1 MKKNL
6 LAIVGMAS
14 LVLMNC
20 EIAAAKNTVKSKAT
34 AHSTGDMDRTIL
46 PIAQPK
52 YPAITELDARKAK
65 APPVFEVKAPKDAPN
80 VVIVL
85 LDDMGFGT
93 TSTFGGPVPMQTLD
107 KLAQGG
113 LRYNN
118 FHTTAL
124 CSPTRQALK
133 TGRNH
138 HTANTGSVMDTA
150 TAFPGDTGSLPNS
163 VAPLAEMLRL
173 NGYSTGAFGKWHE
186 TAPWEISVSGPFA
199 RWPTLQGF
207 DKFYGFMG
215 GETNMWAPSIYDGV
229 TKVEPP
235 QDPNYHFT
243 TDMTN
248 QAVSWVRYQQALT
261 PDKPFFVYY
270 APGATHAPHH
280 VPKAWADKYKGKF
293 DQGWD
298 KLREATLQRQIELG
312 VVPAGIQL
320 AGKPEAI
327 KDWDKLSEDE
337 KHLFTRQVE
346 VFAGFAEQTDH
357 EIGRMVKAIEDL
369 GELDN
374 TLFIYIAGDNGASA
388 EGGMNGMYNEMTYFN
403 GVQETVADML
413 KHLDNWGG
421 PETYPHMAAGWAVA
435 FDAPFM
441 WTKQVA
447 SNFGGTRNGMVVHW
461 PKGITAKNEIRSQFH
476 HVIDIVPTVLE
487 AAHLPEPKVVNGT
500 KQTPLEGVSMA
511 YTFED
516 AKAKDRHL
524 TQYFEIY
531 ANRAIYHDGWLAG
544 TVHRAPWEFQPRHPL
559 TEDVWELYDVR
570 QDFSLS
576 NNLAQQ
582 NPQQLAKLQKLFMTE
597 APKYN
602 VLPID
607 DRTMER
613 FTASAVG
620 RPDVMGDRTSLTLG
634 EGMTGM
640 MENVFID
647 IKNRSKTITAELD
660 IPEGGANGVVIAQ
673 GGRFGGWSLYLKD
686 GKPAYTYNFL
696 GLNLYTVAS
705 STALPA
711 GKAIVVFDFA
721 YEGGGPGKGGTG
733 TLSVNGQ
740 KVAEGR
746 IDHTQPRLFSADE
759 TADVG
764 VDEATPV
771 VAGIGDGAKN
781 RFTGKIEK
789 VTVEV
794 K

>member
-1 MKKNL
+1 MKKHA
-6 LAIVGMAS
+6 LAIAS
-14 LVLMNC
+14 LIILTLVNSQ
-20 EIAAAKNTVKSKAT
+20 AANAKKDAT
-34 AHSTGDMDRTIL
+34 QPAGIDRTVL
-46 PIAQPK
+46 PISEPK
-52 YPAITELDARKAK
+52 YTPITELDARNAK
-65 APPVFEVKAPKDAPN
+65 APARFEVKTPEGAPN

-85 LDDMGFGT
+85 IDDMGFGT
-93 TSTFGGPVPMQTLD
+93 SSTFGGPVAMSTLD
-107 KLAQGG
+107 RLAQGG

-138 HTANTGSVMDTA
+138 HTGNTGSIMETA
-150 TAFPGDTGSLPNS
+150 TAFPGDTGVLPNS
-163 VAPLAEMLRL
+163 VAPLGEILRL
-173 NGYSTGAFGKWHE
+173 NGYSTAAFGKWHE
-186 TAPWEISVSGPFA
+186 TAPWETSVSGPFA

-207 DKFYGFMG
+207 DKFYGFIG
-215 GETNMWAPSIYDGV
+215 GETNQWAPTLFDGV

-235 QDPNYHFT
+235 HDPNYHFT

-248 QAVSWVRYQQALT
+248 QAVSWIRYQQALT

-280 VPKAWADKYKGKF
+280 VPKEWADKYKGKF

-312 VVPAGIQL
+312 VVPAGTKL
-320 AGKPEAI
+320 ADKPEAI
-327 KDWDKLSEDE
+327 KGWDQLTADE
-337 KHLFTRQVE
+337 KRLFTRQVE

-357 EIGRMVKAIEDL
+357 EIGRLVKAIEDL
-369 GELDN
+369 GKLDN

-388 EGGMNGMYNEMTYFN
+388 EGSMVGMYNEMTYFN
-403 GVQETVADML
+403 SVPETVEDQL
-413 KHLDNWGG
+413 KYLDRWGG

-447 SNFGGTRNGMVVHW
+447 SNYGGTRNGMVIHW
-461 PKGITAKNEIRSQFH
+461 PARIKAKNEVRSQFH
-476 HVIDIVPTVLE
+476 HVVDIVPTVLE
-487 AAHLPEPKVVNGT
+487 AAHLPEPTVVNGT
-500 KQTPLEGVSMA
+500 KQTPIEGVSLA
-511 YTFED
+511 YTFDD
-516 AKAKDRHL
+516 AKAKDRHR
-524 TQYFEIY
+524 TQYFEIFG
-531 ANRAIYHDGWLAG
+531 NRAIYHDGWLAG
-544 TVHRAPWEFQPRHPL
+544 TVHRAPWEQQPRHPL
-559 TEDVWELYDVR
+559 AEDVWELYDAQ

-576 NNLAQQ
+576 HD
-582 NPQQLAKLQKLFMTE
+582 LAKENPKKLAEMQKLFMTE

-607 DRTMER
+607 DRLFER
-613 FTASAVG
+613 FNADLVG
-620 RPDVMGDRTSLTLG
+620 RPDLMGGRTSLTLG

-640 MENVFID
+640 LENVFINV
-647 IKNRSKTITAELD
+647 KNHSKTITAE
-660 IPEGGANGVVIAQ
+660 IEVPQGGAKGVILAQ

-696 GLNLYTVAS
+696 GLSHDTVIAAD
-705 STALPA
+705 ALQA
-711 GKAIVVFDFA
+711 GKATLVFDFA
-721 YEGGGPGKGGTG
+721 YDGGGMGKGGTG
-733 TLSVNGQ
+733 TLSVNGR

-746 IDHTQPRLFSADE
+746 IDRTQPSVFSADE

-771 VAGIGDGAKN
+771 VDGIGEGSQT
-781 RFTGKIEK
+781 RFTGKVEK